1 MLMFRFQAGAQSF
14 DLLVTG
20 SSDSVQLGDRLVYT
34 ITVTNL
40 NYASQVYSVFVT
52 NVLPD
57 SVQFIGARA
66 SQGVIFTNGQV
77 VILEIPSFIVGGIAQ
92 LVLTGQT
99 IGVGTITNFVSV
111 GALGAITAG
120 ASVVTEVFTG
130 QTDLA
135 ASLTGFPLEILVND
149 LLPYTVGVTNQ
160 GTNAALN
167 VELSTSLP
175 ADVTLI
181 SVTPT
186 NQAYTFTN
194 GSLVLSMAAL
204 AGGGSAAFRVTIQPT
219 NAGIVT
225 LSANVSAAGL
235 IDSNPDNDTTATD
248 ITVGS
253 FLAGQLAP
261 GVISTQNYDPQ
272 TGLMTQIIGLTNIG
286 TTEISSARV
295 FVAGLTN
302 QLFNAAGTNNGNPFV
317 VYAGTLRPNQSTN
330 LVLEYFIPTRLPIT
344 NPALTATE
352 MPTVNLSAPSGTPF
366 EITSVRNLPSGSLLI
381 EFPSVPG
388 RSYTVLYS
396 DNAGFTNALAAQ
408 PPIVAPADRVQW
420 IDAGPP
426 KTLSAPASVTSRYYR
441 VLQNQ

>member
-1 MLMFRFQAGAQSF
+1 M
-14 DLLVTG
+14 
-20 SSDSVQLGDRLVYT
+20 
-34 ITVTNL
+34 
-40 NYASQVYSVFVT
+40 
-52 NVLPD
+52 
-57 SVQFIGARA
+57 
-66 SQGVIFTNGQV
+66 
-77 VILEIPSFIVGGIAQ
+77 VILEIPSFFVGGIAQ

-111 GALGAITAG
+111 GALGAITTG

-135 ASLTGFPLEILVND
+135 ASLTGFPLAILVND
-149 LLPYTVGVTNQ
+149 LLAYTVGVTNQ
-160 GTNAALN
+160 GRNAALN
-167 VELSTSLP
+167 VVLSNSLP
-175 ADVTLI
+175 ADVKLLT
-181 SVTPT
+181 VTPT

-194 GSLVLSMAAL
+194 GSLVFNMAIL
-204 AGGGSAAFRVTIQPT
+204 AGGESATFQVTIQPT
-219 NAGIVT
+219 NAGTVT
-225 LSANVSAAGL
+225 LSANVSAVGL
-235 IDSNPDNDTTATD
+235 IDSNPANDTAAAN

-253 FLAGQLAP
+253 VLAGQLAS
-261 GVISTQNYDPQ
+261 GVISAQNYDPQ

-295 FVAGLTN
+295 FVAGFTN

-330 LVLEYFIPTRLPIT
+330 LVLEYFIPTRLPVA
-344 NPALTATE
+344 NPTLTAVE
-352 MPTVNLSAPSGTPF
+352 VPAVNLSAPSGTPF

-420 IDAGPP
+420 IDTGPP
-426 KTLSAPASVTSRYYR
+426 KTVSAPASVTSRYYR

>member
-1 MLMFRFQAGAQSF
+1 
-14 DLLVTG
+14 
-20 SSDSVQLGDRLVYT
+20 
-34 ITVTNL
+34 
-40 NYASQVYSVFVT
+40 
-52 NVLPD
+52 
-57 SVQFIGARA
+57 
-66 SQGVIFTNGQV
+66 
-77 VILEIPSFIVGGIAQ
+77 
-92 LVLTGQT
+92 
-99 IGVGTITNFVSV
+99 
-111 GALGAITAG
+111 
-120 ASVVTEVFTG
+120 
-130 QTDLA
+130 
-135 ASLTGFPLEILVND
+135 LEILVND

-204 AGGGSAAFRVTIQPT
+204 TGGGSAAFRVTIQPT

-225 LSANVSAAGL
+225 LSANVSAVGL

-330 LVLEYFIPTRLPIT
+330 LVLEYFIPTRLPVA
-344 NPALTATE
+344 NPALTAAE
-352 MPTVNLSAPSGTPF
+352 VPAVNLSAPSGTPF
-366 EITSVRNLPSGSLLI
+366 EITSVRNLPSGNLLI

-388 RSYTVLYS
+388 SSYTVLYS
-396 DNAGFTNALAAQ
+396 DNAGFTNALTAQ

-426 KTLSAPASVTSRYYR
+426 KTVSAPASVTSRYYR